1 MTTDTDAADTNG
13 TDTTGTGSTSQG
25 APSAGSTAGNR
36 AGNRQAAAA
45 GNSTPPARPR
55 LTRRTII
62 GAAAGLAGI
71 VLLVLLPLLNLSLP
85 GVLPGPTYTPGS
97 LQLLAMCMLMAAAAL
112 TYHLLLGVAGL
123 LSFGHALYFGA
134 GVYGLAIILQNLDIP
149 LLPAMGLTLLVVI
162 VLAHLVGSIS
172 LRVSGIPFAM
182 VTLAFAQAGSV
193 IVGRNPDG
201 TTGGDEGLTL
211 RTDNL
216 PDFLVGVVN
225 TRNLYWIAL
234 AVLVAVFIVVTWVQ
248 SSRAGHVAA
257 AVRENELR
265 VRVLGMQPYLV
276 KLLIF
281 VVSAVLVS
289 IIGMVFLLLQS
300 GAVPRAISADLTIT
314 LLVMVVL
321 GGVGS
326 RWGAVIGGVFYTI
339 LDQRLTTLANS
350 DAIDALPDILRIPL
364 SEPLFI
370 LGTLFI
376 LVVLFLP
383 GGLTGTAQRLAQRR
397 NRQLRA
403 TGHDST
409 GQNSTATSRE
419 ILEESA

>member
-1 MTTDTDAADTNG
+1 
-13 TDTTGTGSTSQG
+13 
-25 APSAGSTAGNR
+25 
-36 AGNRQAAAA
+36 
-45 GNSTPPARPR
+45 
-55 LTRRTII
+55 
-62 GAAAGLAGI
+62 
-71 VLLVLLPLLNLSLP
+71 
-85 GVLPGPTYTPGS
+85 
-97 LQLLAMCMLMAAAAL
+97 
-112 TYHLLLGVAGL
+112 
-123 LSFGHALYFGA
+123 
-134 GVYGLAIILQNLDIP
+134 
-149 LLPAMGLTLLVVI
+149 
-162 VLAHLVGSIS
+162 
-172 LRVSGIPFAM
+172 
-182 VTLAFAQAGSV
+182 
-193 IVGRNPDG
+193 
-201 TTGGDEGLTL
+201 
-211 RTDNL
+211 
-216 PDFLVGVVN
+216 
-225 TRNLYWIAL
+225 
-234 AVLVAVFIVVTWVQ
+234 VLVAVFIVVTWVQ

-397 NRQLRA
+397 NRRFRGS
-403 TGHDST
+403 GHDSTGQNST

>member
-1 MTTDTDAADTNG
+1 MTTDTDTASTDGG
-13 TDTTGTGSTSQG
+13 TTPQPGINRSRKPD
-25 APSAGSTAGNR
+25 AGGGPRWPR
-36 AGNRQAAAA
+36 AGFRGRAVAVRAA
-45 GNSTPPARPR
+45 GV
-55 LTRRTII
+55 
-62 GAAAGLAGI
+62 AGVL
-71 VLLVLLPLLNLSLP
+71 LLVLLPLLNISLP

-149 LLPAMGLTLLVVI
+149 LLPAMGLTLLIVV
-162 VLAHLVGSIS
+162 VLAHVVGSIS

-193 IVGRNPDG
+193 IVGRNPEG
-201 TTGGDEGLTL
+201 RTGGDEGLTL

-216 PDFLVGVVN
+216 PEFLVGVVN
-225 TRNLYWIAL
+225 TPNLYWLAL
-234 AVLVAVFIVVTWVQ
+234 AVLVAVFAIVTWVQ
-248 SSRAGHVAA
+248 FSRAGHAAA

-265 VRVLGMQPYLV
+265 VRVLGLQPYLV
-276 KLLIF
+276 KLLVF
-281 VVSAVLVS
+281 VVSAVLVC

-300 GAVPRAISADLTIT
+300 GAVPRAMSADLTIT

-326 RWGAVIGGVFYTI
+326 RWGAVIGGVFYTL
-339 LDQRLTTLANS
+339 LDQRLTALANS
-350 DAIDALPDILRIPL
+350 EAVKALPDVLRVPL

-370 LGTLFI
+370 LGTLFV

-383 GGLTGTAQRLAQRR
+383 GGLTGTAERLAQRR
-397 NRQLRA
+397 GGRRA
-403 TGHDST
+403 E
-409 GQNSTATSRE
+409 QSRE
-419 ILEESA
+419 ILEEAA